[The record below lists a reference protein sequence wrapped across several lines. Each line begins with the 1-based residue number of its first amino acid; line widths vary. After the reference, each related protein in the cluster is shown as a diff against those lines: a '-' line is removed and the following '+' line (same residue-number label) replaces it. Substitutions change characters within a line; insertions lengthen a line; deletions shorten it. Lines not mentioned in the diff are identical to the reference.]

1 MVNPQAFLVVGH
13 SQWGKSKTLWA
24 LTNDQRGWVTL
35 DGKQFFVRLMSNND
49 VPDSYEKF
57 INSLGPI
64 KKPLVIAAYCP
75 ERPPYPFITAL
86 AKKYNLILWIL
97 EHNYADTASITPDEI
112 QSLHKFGKVEC
123 YSLRRSEAVAR
134 ASALM
139 QFIQVNAK

>member
-24 LTNDQRGWVTL
+24 LTNDHRGWVTL

-49 VPDSYEKF
+49 VPDSYDKF
-57 INSLGPI
+57 INSLNPT

-75 ERPPYPFITAL
+75 EKSPYPLITTL
-86 AKKYNLILWIL
+86 AKKYNVLIWIL
-97 EHNYADTASITPDEI
+97 EHNYADTASITSTEI
-112 QSLHKFGKVEC
+112 QNLRQFGNVEC

-134 ASALM
+134 ASALV
-139 QFIQVNAK
+139 QFIQANVE